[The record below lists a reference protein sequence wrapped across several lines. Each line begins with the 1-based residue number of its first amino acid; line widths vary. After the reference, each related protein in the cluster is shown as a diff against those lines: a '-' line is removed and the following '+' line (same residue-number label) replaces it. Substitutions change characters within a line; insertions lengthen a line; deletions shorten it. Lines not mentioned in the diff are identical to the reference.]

1 MWDAR
6 RGSGGDPW
14 GILRGSIAKMGD
26 PVGIVP
32 MFYRGSAAT
41 NIPFYNI
48 KREKQVVDMDVWS
61 PRRLPRVD
69 QATSHGF

>member
-1 MWDAR
+1 MRDAR
-6 RGSGGDPW
+6 RGSVGDPW

-32 MFYRGSAAT
+32 MFYRGSAST
-41 NIPFYNI
+41 NIPFYNV

-69 QATSHGF
+69 QATSYGF